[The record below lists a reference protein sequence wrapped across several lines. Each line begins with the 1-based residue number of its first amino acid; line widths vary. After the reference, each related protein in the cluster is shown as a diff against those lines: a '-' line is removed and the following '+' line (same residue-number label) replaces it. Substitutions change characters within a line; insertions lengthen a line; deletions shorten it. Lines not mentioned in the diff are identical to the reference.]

1 MKIMKKSKRAMTLL
15 EIMLAI
21 GLLAMVGGLLVFKAK
36 DLFETYGFRGD
47 VSKFLSRLE
56 LAKKYA
62 LSYQSDVE
70 FLFYEKQGRFFCE
83 LRSDE
88 PALQIHKMFFTPVN
102 FKSIKS
108 VDFIGKE
115 KEGFKTLLF
124 SGTGWMFPTASL
136 EIHSKTKKPITVI
149 VPIGASFN

>member
-1 MKIMKKSKRAMTLL
+1 MTLL

-21 GLLAMVGGLLVFKAK
+21 GLLAMVGGLLAFKAK
-36 DLFETYGFRGD
+36 DLFETYGFRQD

-70 FLFYEKQGRFFCE
+70 FLFYEKEGQFFCE

-88 PALQIHKMFFTPVN
+88 PALQAHKMFFKPTS

-108 VDFIGKE
+108 VDFLGKK
-115 KEGFKTLLF
+115 KEESKTLLF
-124 SGTGWMFPTASL
+124 SGTGWMFPTSSL
-136 EIHSKTKKPITVI
+136 EIHSKTKKSTTVV
-149 VPIGASFN
+149 VPIGASFTTL

>member
-1 MKIMKKSKRAMTLL
+1 MTLL

-21 GLLAMVGGLLVFKAK
+21 ALLAMVGGLLAFKAK
-36 DLFETYGFRGD
+36 DLFETYAFRQD

-56 LAKKYA
+56 LSKKYA
-62 LSYQSDVE
+62 LSYQADVE
-70 FLFYEKQGRFFCE
+70 FLFYEKQGKFFCE

-88 PALQIHKMFFTPVN
+88 PALHSHKMFFNPVN

-115 KEGFKTLLF
+115 KEEFKTLLF
-124 SGTGWMFPTASL
+124 SGTGWMFPTTSL
-136 EIHSKTKKPITVI
+136 EIHSKAKKPTTVI
-149 VPIGASFN
+149 VPIGTSFN